1 MLQDRGTNWAECQ
14 TMIDAGADMS
24 ATVSPRTGSDLRA
37 ARERLGYALPDVADW
52 LRIKLAYLEA
62 LEDGRIGDLPGV
74 TYAAAFLRSYA
85 QLLGLDPDEIY
96 RRFKDE
102 ADEISHRTELEFPAP
117 KPSRV
122 IPNGALALLGV
133 VLAVGAYAGWYRLSG
148 EGRLPAETVTQV
160 PARLAPLA
168 QQAVP
173 SPVVSAPVA
182 VPAPVPSESADAT
195 APMLMPAPNYMP
207 SQAAAMPLPPPPAPP
222 PVATPAVVAPS
233 PAVPAESRMAVRAK
247 ATQVW
252 IQIRERGGAVL
263 VDKVL
268 RPGESLT
275 LPNRANLLLTTGNAL
290 NTEFLVDGDVTPG
303 LGAAKGVKRELA
315 MEPDLI
321 KDGRFAT
328 QNGGGTVVPQGV
340 PVSATPIVA
349 PVAPLGVSPVPGNGV
364 VTRTQ

>member
-1 MLQDRGTNWAECQ
+1 VLQDRRTNWAECQ
-14 TMIDAGADMS
+14 TMMETDPDMS
-24 ATVSPRTGSDLRA
+24 ATVSPRTGADLRA

-62 LEDGRIGDLPGV
+62 LEDGRINDLPGV

-102 ADEISHRTELEFPAP
+102 ADEINHRTELEFPAP
-117 KPSRV
+117 RPSRA

-173 SPVVSAPVA
+173 VPIVPPVVS
-182 VPAPVPSESADAT
+182 VPAPVPAESLDA
-195 APMLMPAPNYMP
+195 ASP
-207 SQAAAMPLPPPPAPP
+207 SLLPPPLYQPTQAAAMPLPPPPTPP
-222 PVATPAVVAPS
+222 PAATPATAAPV
-233 PAVPAESRMAVRAK
+233 PAIQAESRMAVRAK

-252 IQIRERGGAVL
+252 IQIRERGGPVL
-263 VDKVL
+263 LDKVL

-275 LPNRANLLLTTGNAL
+275 LPNRPNLLLTTGNAL
-290 NTEFLVDGDVTPG
+290 NTEFLVDGETTPG

-321 KDGRFAT
+321 KDGRFAA
-328 QNGGGTVVPQGV
+328 QNGGGALAPQAAPAGAPVTTPVVAPA
-340 PVSATPIVA
+340 PMSAT
-349 PVAPLGVSPVPGNGV
+349 GNGA

>member
-1 MLQDRGTNWAECQ
+1 MME
-14 TMIDAGADMS
+14 MVADMS
-24 ATVSPRTGSDLRA
+24 GTAAPRTGADLRE

-52 LRIKLAYLEA
+52 LRIKLVYLEA

-74 TYAAAFLRSYA
+74 TYATAFLRSYA
-85 QLLGLDPDEIY
+85 QLLGLDPDEVF

-102 ADEISHRTELEFPAP
+102 ADEINHTTELEFPAP
-117 KPSRV
+117 KPSRA
-122 IPNGALALLGV
+122 IPHGALALLGL

-148 EGRLPAETVTQV
+148 EGRLPAETITPL
-160 PARLAPLA
+160 PARLAPLV

-173 SPVVSAPVA
+173 APPVVVAPAPSPAPESQAAAAPVML
-182 VPAPVPSESADAT
+182 
-195 APMLMPAPNYMP
+195 PMPNFAP
-207 SQAAAMPLPPPPAPP
+207 SQAAAMPLPPPPAPLP
-222 PVATPAVVAPS
+222 EVAAPQAPAA
-233 PAVPAESRMAVRAK
+233 PAESRMAVRAK

-252 IQIRERGGAVL
+252 IQVRERGGAIL

-275 LPNRANLLLTTGNAL
+275 MPNRANLLLTTGNAL

-303 LGAAKGVKRELA
+303 LGTAKGVKRELA
-315 MEPDLI
+315 LDADMI

-328 QNGGGTVVPQGV
+328 QNGGAIPAAQPASAMVP
-340 PVSATPIVA
+340 A
-349 PVAPLGVSPVPGNGV
+349 PSPVGGNGA